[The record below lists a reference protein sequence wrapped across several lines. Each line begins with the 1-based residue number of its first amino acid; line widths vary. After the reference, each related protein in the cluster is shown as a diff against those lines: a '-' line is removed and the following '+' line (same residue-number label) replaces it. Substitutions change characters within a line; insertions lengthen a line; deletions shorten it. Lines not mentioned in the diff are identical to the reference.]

1 MMKAFLA
8 IFAALLAQLLLIGVE
23 TVAGIEIAFL
33 PRILIS
39 VPLTLLFEFP
49 MLVLYEEVK
58 R

>member
-1 MMKAFLA
+1 M
-8 IFAALLAQLLLIGVE
+8 LIGIE
-23 TVAGIEIAFL
+23 EVAGIEISFL
-33 PRILIS
+33 PRLLIS

>member
-1 MMKAFLA
+1 MKCFLA

-23 TVAGIEIAFL
+23 EVVGIEIAFL
-33 PRILIS
+33 PRLMIL

>member
-1 MMKAFLA
+1 MKYILA
-8 IFAALLAQLLLIGVE
+8 IFSALMAQLLLIGVE
-23 TVAGIEIAFL
+23 EVVGIEIAFL
-33 PRILIS
+33 PRLMIL

>member
-1 MMKAFLA
+1 MKGFLA

-23 TVAGIEIAFL
+23 TVAGIEIEFL

-39 VPLTLLFEFP
+39 VPLALLFEFP

>member
-1 MMKAFLA
+1 MKCFLA

-23 TVAGIEIAFL
+23 TVAGIEIEFL
-33 PRILIS
+33 PRIMIA

-49 MLVLYEEVK
+49 MLVLYEEMK

>member
-1 MMKAFLA
+1 MKYFLA

-23 TVAGIEIAFL
+23 TVVGIEIEFL

-39 VPLTLLFEFP
+39 VPLTLLFELP

>member
-1 MMKAFLA
+1 MKCFLA
-8 IFAALLAQLLLIGVE
+8 IFAALLAQLLLTGVE

-33 PRILIS
+33 PRIMIA

-49 MLVLYEEVK
+49 MLVLYEEMK

>member
-1 MMKAFLA
+1 MKYFLA
-8 IFAALLAQLLLIGVE
+8 LFSALLAQLMLIGIE
-23 TVAGIEIAFL
+23 EVAGIEISFL